1 MKDFELLYQ
10 ILKLINRIF
19 THGINMHKH
28 GINRQ
33 DWRNDREVNKSAKP

>member
-1 MKDFELLYQ
+1 
-10 ILKLINRIF
+10 
-19 THGINMHKH
+19 MHKH